1 MVSHLVHS
9 GANLNVPKLEN
20 CSAGFLSK
28 YLMDFNIPY
37 SGMAKMLMDFTKS
50 IQFFGH
56 GKFYFNE
63 RNLNCLI

>member
-1 MVSHLVHS
+1 MVFHLVHS
-9 GANLNVPKLEN
+9 GTNLDVPKLEN
-20 CSAGFLSK
+20 SAGFLSK

-37 SGMAKMLMDFTKS
+37 SSMAKMLTDFTKS